1 MRRTG
6 RKFAVEAADA
16 ITIRL
21 PPSELYGPATMKNL
35 VLASALLLA
44 PVSMAAAGQT
54 ATIQPVVAATM
65 PAPVVAPSSGSGTAN
80 AAPKSGPKTAPKQA
94 PSMKLVEPHL
104 RVARSDIK
112 GHARVALTFDA
123 CMGKADERIL
133 SVLVAERIPATIF
146 VTARWL
152 KHNPQALQVML
163 ANPDLFELENHGQN
177 HIPAVDKPVSIYG
190 IASAGS
196 PEAVRLEVQGGADAM
211 LASGIPAPRWF
222 RGSTAKYDLSAIAQ
236 IRAMGYRI
244 AGYSVNGD
252 GGSLLGAA
260 VTEKRISSARDGD
273 VVISHI
279 NQPTHAAGEGVAKA
293 ILDLKARGTQFVRLQ
308 DVEDNGDDDTTE

>member
-1 MRRTG
+1 
-6 RKFAVEAADA
+6 
-16 ITIRL
+16 
-21 PPSELYGPATMKNL
+21 MKNL

-44 PVSMAAAGQT
+44 PVAMAAAGQT

-65 PAPVVAPSSGSGTAN
+65 PAPVVQPSSDAGTAN
-80 AAPKSGPKTAPKQA
+80 PAPKSAPKTAPRQTPPKQTSSA
-94 PSMKLVEPHL
+94 KLVEPHL

-133 SVLVAERIPATIF
+133 SVLVSERIPATIF

-177 HIPAVDKPVSIYG
+177 HIPAVDQPVSIYG

-222 RGSTAKYDLSAIAQ
+222 RGSTAKYDLSSIAQ

-260 VTEKRISSARDGD
+260 ITEKRISSAKDGD

-293 ILDLKARGTQFVRLQ
+293 ILDLKAMGTEFVRLQ
-308 DVEDNGDDDTTE
+308 DVEDRGDDDTTE

>member
-1 MRRTG
+1 MN
-6 RKFAVEAADA
+6 
-16 ITIRL
+16 RL
-21 PPSELYGPATMKNL
+21 I
-35 VLASALLLA
+35 LA
-44 PVSMAAAGQT
+44 PVLLLSILGASPFATPATAAPT
-54 ATIQPVVAATM
+54 SPATPLPEVAAVPYPGG
-65 PAPVVAPSSGSGTAN
+65 PAVPKADAP
-80 AAPKSGPKTAPKQA
+80 
-94 PSMKLVEPHL
+94 KLVEPQL
-104 RVARSDIK
+104 RVARSGIK
-112 GHARVALTFDA
+112 GRARVALTFDA

-133 SVLVAERIPATIF
+133 SVLVSQRIPATIF

-152 KHNPQALQVML
+152 KRNPQALQVML

-196 PEAVRLEVQGGADAM
+196 PEAVRLEVQGGVDAM

-222 RGSTAKYDLSAIAQ
+222 RGSTAKYDRSAIAE

-252 GGSLLGAA
+252 GGSLLPAA
-260 VTEKRISSARDGD
+260 AAEKRISAARDGD

-279 NQPTHAAGEGVAKA
+279 NQPTRSAGEGVARA

-308 DVEDNGDDDTTE
+308 DVEDSGDDDTTE

>member
-1 MRRTG
+1 
-6 RKFAVEAADA
+6 
-16 ITIRL
+16 
-21 PPSELYGPATMKNL
+21 MKNI

-44 PVSMAAAGQT
+44 PVAIAAAGQT
-54 ATIQPVVAATM
+54 ATIQPIVAATM
-65 PAPVVAPSSGSGTAN
+65 PAPVVPLSSDPGTAN
-80 AAPKSGPKTAPKQA
+80 TAPKSAPKAAPKQTPPRQTSST
-94 PSMKLVEPHL
+94 KLVEPHL
-104 RVARSDIK
+104 RVARSEIK
-112 GHARVALTFDA
+112 GHACVALTFDA

-133 SVLVAERIPATIF
+133 SVLVSERIPATIF

-222 RGSTAKYDLSAIAQ
+222 RGSTAKYDLSSIAQ

-260 VTEKRISSARDGD
+260 ITEKRM
-273 VVISHI
+273 
-279 NQPTHAAGEGVAKA
+279 
-293 ILDLKARGTQFVRLQ
+293 F
-308 DVEDNGDDDTTE
+308 

>member
-1 MRRTG
+1 
-6 RKFAVEAADA
+6 
-16 ITIRL
+16 
-21 PPSELYGPATMKNL
+21 MKNL

-44 PVSMAAAGQT
+44 PVAIAAAGQT

-65 PAPVVAPSSGSGTAN
+65 PAPVVPLSSAPGTADT
-80 AAPKSGPKTAPKQA
+80 APKSTPKAVAKAPAPKQT
-94 PSMKLVEPHL
+94 PPKQTSSTKLVEPHL

-133 SVLVAERIPATIF
+133 SVLVSERIPATIF

-222 RGSTAKYDLSAIAQ
+222 RGSTAKYDLSSIAQ

-260 VTEKRISSARDGD
+260 ITEKRISSAKDGD

-293 ILDLKARGTQFVRLQ
+293 ILDLKAKGTEFVRLQ
-308 DVEDNGDDDTTE
+308 DVKDRGDDDTTE